1 MKKILVLSHEATL
14 TGAPIFLLK
23 LIKYLNQHSEYEFLI
38 FFKKSGS
45 LLNEFKSQGKILSL
59 ENLNSNKNI
68 ITRVLIRILPLYRL
82 KRQFY
87 KMKIKLFNPD
97 LIISNTIVNSD
108 LVEVINIKNI
118 KLITIVHEMKG
129 VINQFDQLKINNS
142 KEIISKTSH
151 FISVS
156 AAVKKDLVDEFKIK
170 EEKIDVIHNNIS
182 IGSKK
187 ITPSV
192 EADKWKKS
200 LNIPSESFI
209 VGSCGSLIW
218 RKGPD
223 IFINIF
229 KQLKNNFRIENIY
242 FIWLGGNQN
251 TSWFIDLENEINNL
265 GFKGKIKILPEVKNT
280 TNFYNAID
288 IYISTAREEPFGL
301 TIIEAGIHSKPCL
314 AFTGSG
320 GPESILSN
328 DVGILIPY
336 GDTKAAAEEIIKLK
350 ENQEILN
357 KYSKSINDLV
367 IKIARQDNNLKYKEI
382 IDSFMP

>member
-301 TIIEAGIHSKPCL
+301 TIIEAGMHSKPCL

-367 IKIARQDNNLKYKEI
+367 IKIAKQDNNLKFKEI

>member
-242 FIWLGGNQN
+242 FIWLGGNHN
-251 TSWFIDLENEINNL
+251 TAWFIDLENEINNL

>member
-38 FFKKSGS
+38 FFKKPGS

-170 EEKIDVIHNNIS
+170 EEKVDVIHNNIS

-242 FIWLGGNQN
+242 FIWLGGNHN

>member
-23 LIKYLNQHSEYEFLI
+23 LIKYLNQHSEYKFLI

-45 LLNEFKSQGKILSL
+45 LLNEFKIQGKILSL

-87 KMKIKLFNPD
+87 KIKIKLFNPD
-97 LIISNTIVNSD
+97 LIISNTLVNSK
-108 LVEVINIKNI
+108 LFEFLNIKNI

-129 VINQFDQLKINNS
+129 VINQFEQLKINNS

-156 AAVKKDLVDEFKIK
+156 NAVKKDLIDEFKIK
-170 EEKIDVIHNNIS
+170 EEMIDVIYNNIS
-182 IGSKK
+182 IVSKK
-187 ITPSV
+187 IIPSV

-251 TSWFIDLENEINNL
+251 TSWFLDLENEINNL
-265 GFKGKIKILPEVKNT
+265 GFKEQIKILPEVKNT

-288 IYISTAREEPFGL
+288 IYISTAREEPYGL
-301 TIIEAGIHSKPCL
+301 TIIEAGTHSKPCL

-336 GDTKAAAEEIIKLK
+336 GDTVTAAEEVINLK
-350 ENQEILN
+350 ENPERLN

-367 IKIARQDNNLKYKEI
+367 IKIAKQDNNLKYKEI

>member
-87 KMKIKLFNPD
+87 KMKIKFFNPD
-97 LIISNTIVNSD
+97 LIISNTLVNSK
-108 LVEVINIKNI
+108 LVEFLNIKNI

-129 VINQFDQLKINNS
+129 VISQFDQLKMNNS
-142 KEIISKTSH
+142 KEMISKTSH

-170 EEKIDVIHNNIS
+170 EDKIDVIHNNIS
-182 IGSKK
+182 IGCKK
-187 ITPSV
+187 IISSL
-192 EADKWKKS
+192 EIDKWKKS
-200 LNIPSESFI
+200 LKIPSESFV

-242 FIWLGGNQN
+242 FIWLGGDPNS
-251 TSWFIDLENEINNL
+251 SWFLDLENEINNL
-265 GFKGKIKILPEVKNT
+265 GFKEQVKILSEVKNT

-301 TIIEAGIHSKPCL
+301 TIIEAGLHSNPCL
-314 AFTGSG
+314 AFKGSG

-328 DVGILIPY
+328 DTGILIPY
-336 GDTKAAAEEIIKLK
+336 GDTLTAAKEVIKLK
-350 ENQEILN
+350 ENPDILN

-367 IKIARQDNNLKYKEI
+367 IKIAKQDNNIKYKEI
-382 IDSFMP
+382 IDSFMQ

>member
-38 FFKKSGS
+38 FFKKPGS

-170 EEKIDVIHNNIS
+170 EEKVDVIHNNIS

-367 IKIARQDNNLKYKEI
+367 IKIAKQDNNLKYKEI

>member
-1 MKKILVLSHEATL
+1 
-14 TGAPIFLLK
+14 
-23 LIKYLNQHSEYEFLI
+23 
-38 FFKKSGS
+38 
-45 LLNEFKSQGKILSL
+45 
-59 ENLNSNKNI
+59 
-68 ITRVLIRILPLYRL
+68 
-82 KRQFY
+82 
-87 KMKIKLFNPD
+87 
-97 LIISNTIVNSD
+97 
-108 LVEVINIKNI
+108 
-118 KLITIVHEMKG
+118 MKG
-129 VINQFDQLKINNS
+129 VINQFDQLKMNNS

-170 EEKIDVIHNNIS
+170 EEKIDVIHNIS
-182 IGSKK
+182 IISKK
-187 ITPSV
+187 IIPSI

-200 LNIPSESFI
+200 LNSPSKSFI

-242 FIWLGGNQN
+242 FIWLGGNHN
-251 TSWFIDLENEINNL
+251 TAWFLDLENEINNL
-265 GFKGKIKILPEVKNT
+265 GFKGKIKILQEVKNT

-301 TIIEAGIHSKPCL
+301 TILEAGTHSKPCL

-328 DVGILIPY
+328 DSGILIPY
-336 GDTKAAAEEIIKLK
+336 GDTKTAAEEIIKLK
-350 ENQEILN
+350 ENPEILN
-357 KYSKSINDLV
+357 KYSKLNDLV
-367 IKIARQDNNLKYKEI
+367 IKIAKKI
-382 IDSFMP
+382 II